1 MGDKLPAVHSAGASK
16 GLYGRFLKQ
25 ARKRGKGKA
34 LPASLT
40 LSPFRAFQ
48 ARLGP
53 SMGLKRGQEQERR
66 GDVFKTVYM
75 PDFFG
80 RVYLARAVERLNAAP
95 PDYNGATALIENA
108 ADLRDK
114 RLVMI
119 CGALREII
127 RLRQAGRET
136 ERAAQGLKYCAA
148 ILEQIETKG

>member
-1 MGDKLPAVHSAGASK
+1 MNGGASA

-48 ARLGP
+48 ARLGAFT
-53 SMGLKRGQEQERR
+53 GLKRGLENERR

-80 RVYLARAVERLNAAP
+80 RGYLVQAVARLQAAP
-95 PDYNGATALIENA
+95 PDYNGATALIDKA

-119 CGALREII
+119 RGALREII
-127 RLRQAGRET
+127 RLRQAGRES

-148 ILEQIETKG
+148 ILRQFETKG